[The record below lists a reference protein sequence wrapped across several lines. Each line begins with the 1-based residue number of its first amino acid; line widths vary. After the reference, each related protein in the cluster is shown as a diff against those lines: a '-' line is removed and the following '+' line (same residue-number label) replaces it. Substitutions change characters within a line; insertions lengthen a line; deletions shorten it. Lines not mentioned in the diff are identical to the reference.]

1 MIGTYLCALCSCA
14 VSTIFW
20 IFPGWSGPVSASF
33 AARHS
38 SNKLLALRNFHRC
51 KSSGRLVLWCRDT
64 TGNLTI
70 LSMCRTRGN
79 FFIHGTIETLHWSI
93 STVLWVFW
101 MIVICG
107 ASTWWN
113 WASQLPS
120 LPSSRNAETEEFSES
135 SVLFGPLGIGVAT
148 RMLHLLTFTPVVLTQ
163 DVHGCPCFRSLSS
176 NRHIFH
182 CCIVLGTQMLC
193 QPRTNVGK
201 RIPGRTKR
209 TPKLWNMSVLPD
221 NTT

>member
-1 MIGTYLCALCSCA
+1 MSDCTPWAFDHAGSQIVLIIQVIGTYLCALCSCA

-79 FFIHGTIETLHWSI
+79 FFIHGIIETLHWSI

-101 MIVICG
+101 MIVICLG
-107 ASTWWN
+107 VVRPLGGTGPLN
-113 WASQLPS
+113 CPLFLRLEMLKLRNFQS
-120 LPSSRNAETEEFSES
+120 LPYC
-135 SVLFGPLGIGVAT
+135 LGRWELA
-148 RMLHLLTFTPVVLTQ
+148 LQPE
-163 DVHGCPCFRSLSS
+163 
-176 NRHIFH
+176 
-182 CCIVLGTQMLC
+182 CCI
-193 QPRTNVGK
+193 
-201 RIPGRTKR
+201 
-209 TPKLWNMSVLPD
+209 S
-221 NTT
+221 